1 MNNPIRQVATR
12 FARRVALEVVRLQAA
27 EQRSEAVSAVT
38 WEAALHQYWQDSGV
52 QYGALASLAAR
63 HGYVGESL
71 SAAELRVFSQNG
83 EDGVLAEI
91 FAQVGVGGRFFVEF
105 GVEDGVQCNSRF
117 LAEVR
122 GWSGVYF
129 EADNDGYGS
138 LAARLANRED
148 IQTVHAPVTPE
159 NVNELFAAAGVP
171 RSFDL
176 LSIDIDGQDYWVWEA
191 LRGFEPRVVVVEYN
205 AGLPVTGRLVEEKGR
220 TGWQKTDYFGASLGA
235 LVALGSD
242 KGYRLVHTELAGVNA
257 FFVRND
263 LARDLAWGPLGRGP
277 NYELRGRRQPPHGG
291 DVGYVEV

>member
-1 MNNPIRQVATR
+1 MNNPIKQVAAR
-12 FARRVALEVVRLQAA
+12 FARRVALEVVRAQAA
-27 EQRSEAVSAVT
+27 EQRSDEVSAVT

-52 QYGALASLAAR
+52 RYSALASLATR
-63 HGYVGESL
+63 HGYVGASL

-91 FAQVGVGGRFFVEF
+91 FAQIGVGDRFFVEF
-105 GVEDGVQCNSRF
+105 GVEDGVECNSRF

-129 EADNDGYGS
+129 EADSGAYES
-138 LAARLANRED
+138 LATRLANRQD

-159 NVNELFAAAGVP
+159 NVNELFGAAGVP

-205 AGLPVTGRLVEEKGR
+205 AGLPATERLVEEKGR
-220 TGWQKTDYFGASLGA
+220 TKWQKTDYFGASLGA

-257 FFVRND
+257 FFIRND
-263 LARDLAWGPLGRGP
+263 LARDLAWEPLNRGL
-277 NYELRGRRQPPHGG
+277 NYDLRGRRHTPHGG
-291 DVGYVEV
+291 DTGYVEV